1 MKKIFIYA
9 ATLVLICFFSLANAQ
24 TIKTPENLQ
33 GVWMLKSSRTSDKL
47 ELGFLPEMSNFMKK
61 ITPDGKFSNFTTSGT
76 YTVIITDGL
85 LIVESETVFTESIE
99 HSIHPNL
106 KGLNN
111 KLQFRIENDNKLY
124 LKWFSPKN
132 QLDNTADIWVEELWE
147 KVETPNSNQT

>member
-1 MKKIFIYA
+1 
-9 ATLVLICFFSLANAQ
+9 
-24 TIKTPENLQ
+24 
-33 GVWMLKSSRTSDKL
+33 
-47 ELGFLPEMSNFMKK
+47 MKK